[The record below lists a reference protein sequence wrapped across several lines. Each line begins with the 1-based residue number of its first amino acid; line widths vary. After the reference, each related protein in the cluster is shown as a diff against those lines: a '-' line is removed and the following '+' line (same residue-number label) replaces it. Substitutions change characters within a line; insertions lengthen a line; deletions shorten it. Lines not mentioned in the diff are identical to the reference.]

1 MPGMDGLQL
10 QCLLAV
16 RSNRIPIVFVTAH
29 GNDQDEREARKAGAV
44 GFFRKP
50 VSKEALL
57 KAIQTALMHPMLRE

>member
-1 MPGMDGLQL
+1 
-10 QCLLAV
+10 V
-16 RSNRIPIVFVTAH
+16 RANQIPIVFVTAH